1 MPKTDAQRRAQN
13 KYQAAHYT
21 NISVKVTKQYAA
33 AVKAAAAAAGM
44 APAAIIKQ
52 SLDRLLLSQGVD
64 PSTLAT
70 APDPV
75 DNDSQNVHAARVGQL

>member
-33 AVKAAAAAAGM
+33 AVKAAAAAAGL

-52 SLDRLLLSQGVD
+52 SFDRLLLSQGVN
-64 PSTLAT
+64 PSTLAA
-70 APDPV
+70 APDPG
-75 DNDSQNVHAARVGQL
+75 DNDSKNVHAASVVQL